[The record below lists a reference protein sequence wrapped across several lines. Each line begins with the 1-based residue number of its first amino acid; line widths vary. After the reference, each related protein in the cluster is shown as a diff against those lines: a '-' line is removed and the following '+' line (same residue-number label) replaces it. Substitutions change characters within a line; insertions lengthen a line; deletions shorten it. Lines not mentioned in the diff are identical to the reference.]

1 MNSVVEM
8 DKTVDYL
15 HDDNLVIRSFAPD
28 DRPLVEEFF
37 RNLGQEGT
45 FFFNG
50 DGINEKPALAW
61 FEGKSRENAYFM
73 AESQGIMVGFLVFY
87 DYHWKT
93 PWLGIALRE
102 DAKGKHLGTR
112 LMAFAETYA
121 REHGKGAIILT
132 THKKN
137 VRGQALYKKSGYTH
151 LGEHTTGELLYIR
164 YFEDE
169 N

>member
-1 MNSVVEM
+1 M
-8 DKTVDYL
+8 DYWHNNEL
-15 HDDNLVIRSFAPD
+15 IIRPFEKD
-28 DRPLVEEFF
+28 DRPLVEDFF
-37 RNLGQEGT
+37 ANLGEEGT

-50 DGINEKPALAW
+50 GGINEKPALAW
-61 FEGKSRENAYFM
+61 FDGKSRENAYFM
-73 AESQGIMVGFLVFY
+73 AQYQGKMIGFLVFH

-102 DAKGKHLGTR
+102 DAKGMHLGTQ
-112 LMAFAETYA
+112 LMAFAESYA

-132 THKKN
+132 THVKN

-151 LGEHTTGELLYIR
+151 LGVHTTGELLYIR

-169 N
+169 

>member
-1 MNSVVEM
+1 M
-8 DKTVDYL
+8 DYL
-15 HDDNLVIRSFAPD
+15 NNNELVIRPFGPD
-28 DRPLVEEFF
+28 DKDMVKEFF
-37 RNLGQEGT
+37 AHLGEEGT

-50 DGINEKPALAW
+50 GGINEKPALAW

-73 AESQGIMVGFLVFY
+73 AELHGKMLGFLVFY

-102 DAKGKHLGTR
+102 DAKGMHLGTR
-112 LMAFAETYA
+112 LMAFAESYA

-132 THKKN
+132 THVKN
-137 VRGQALYKKSGYTH
+137 ARGQALYKKSGYTH
-151 LGEHTTGELLYIR
+151 LGVHTTGELLYIR

-169 N
+169 E